1 VPPTYEMPSAWAQKR
16 PHALNSMDD
25 YHTMYKQ
32 SIEDPAAF
40 WRQIAAK
47 FEWRGEPLAETG
59 LKYNFY
65 KTKGEVFSEWCD
77 Y

>member
-1 VPPTYEMPSAWAQKR
+1 
-16 PHALNSMDD
+16 MDD

-59 LKYNFY
+59 LKYNFD

-77 Y
+77 YWGLRFLA

>member
-1 VPPTYEMPSAWAQKR
+1 ME
-16 PHALNSMDD
+16 D

-47 FEWRGEPLAETG
+47 FEWCGEPLAETG
-59 LKYNFY
+59 LKYNFD